1 MRIDRLGQGRDGVNN
16 SWSNES
22 QTLIVITDISGY
34 SGLFFYSPL
43 IGTGDLVGSWTA
55 TAGTDPYGNPYP
67 AGFMIQDGA
76 SRIIINS
83 VLGIITESFVT
94 GNPHV
99 DFSAFIQAG
108 APGIGIAQVDQWLV
122 SSAQNSTYGDTAGV
136 VVQSNN
142 SENTNPAKA
151 YLYYESPTGGQNDYL
166 TVSAAGA
173 VISAGN
179 ITATQ
184 PGTGT
189 SLTDVAVSETWH
201 DAALTADFT
210 TSAADQ
216 VPRYRLEPIA
226 GGVVRLDGAV
236 YTSAATPADTTMFTL
251 PDGYR
256 PLERKR
262 FVGNTNA
269 SGYTTIGG
277 ALVAVSTAGVV
288 SVTPTTSAAEQQIVL
303 DGMTFPVD

>member
-1 MRIDRLGQGRDGVNN
+1 MTN
-16 SWSNES
+16 SWSNQS

-34 SGLFFYSPL
+34 SGLFFYSPS
-43 IGTGDLVGSWTA
+43 IGTGNLVGSWTA

-67 AGFMIQDGA
+67 AGFMIQDGP
-76 SRIIINS
+76 SRIVINA
-83 VLGIITESFVT
+83 VDDIITQTFVT
-94 GNPHV
+94 GNPDL
-99 DFSAFIQAG
+99 DFSAFMQAG
-108 APGIGIAQVDQWLV
+108 ASGIGNAQIDQWLV
-122 SSAQNSTYGDTAGV
+122 NSARNSTNGDVAGLV
-136 VVQSNN
+136 LHSNN
-142 SENTNPAKA
+142 TENTNPAAA
-151 YLYYESPTGGQNDYL
+151 YIYYETAEGQQFNYI
-166 TVSAAGA
+166 TVSALGA
-173 VISAGN
+173 IITAGN
-179 ITATQ
+179 ITAVE
-184 PGTGT
+184 PG
-189 SLTDVAVSETWH
+189 SSPAVPETWH

-216 VPRYRLEPIA
+216 APRYRLEPIA

-236 YTSAATPADTTMFTL
+236 YTSTATPADTAMFTL
-251 PDGYR
+251 PVGYR